1 MTPVFLLT
9 DLALWGVLTL
19 AAAYAWSARRAL
31 HLRAPWQRVRQQP
44 VAMAAA
50 VILLLHVGVAL
61 LDSIHFLPAEAAG
74 KDATR
79 EPLSLLDLAV
89 RPLREGTETSYS
101 APFALV
107 AFDRESRLQPD
118 GSMRREFPRL
128 VHGGAHLQDD
138 SARGV
143 DILKRGALGA
153 AGGVLLGLLLTQLLW
168 PGWWRA
174 RADDR
179 AATVAA
185 VTLLAVGALVG
196 ALGVLALR
204 YHVFGTDKVGTDVLY
219 QSLKSIRTGLLI
231 GTLTTLITLPFALAL
246 GIAAGYWRGLVDD
259 IVQYLYTTLASIP
272 GVLLVAA
279 SALLLD
285 AAMTRHAEAFTSIV
299 VRSDLRLLA
308 LCAILGLTSW
318 TGLCRLLR
326 AEALKL
332 RESEFVRAAE
342 ALGVRGVTILWRH
355 LLPNVMHIV
364 IIATVLDFSGLV
376 LAEAAL
382 TYIDI
387 GVDPG
392 MESWGNMINAA
403 RLELARQPAVW
414 WSLAAAL
421 VWMFGLVLAAN
432 LFADAVRAAFD
443 PRARDALATST
454 TPEPN
459 ARD

>member
-9 DLALWGVLTL
+9 DIALWLVLALAL
-19 AAAYAWSARRAL
+19 AYARAARRAP
-31 HLRAPWQRVRQQP
+31 HLRAPWQRVRRQP

-50 VILLLHVGVAL
+50 VILLLHVGIAL
-61 LDSIHFLPAEAAG
+61 LDSIHVMPAAAD
-74 KDATR
+74 KETVR

-89 RPLREGTETSYS
+89 TPLRERTETSYS
-101 APFALV
+101 APFALF
-107 AFDRESRLQPD
+107 AFDRESRLQAD
-118 GSMRREFPRL
+118 GTLRREFPRL
-128 VHGGAHLQDD
+128 AHGGAHLDD
-138 SARGV
+138 ESSRAA
-143 DILKRGALGA
+143 DLLWRGALGA
-153 AGGVLLGLLLTQLLW
+153 ALGAIAAGLCALVLW
-168 PGWWRA
+168 PGVWRRRDDPAA
-174 RADDR
+174 RA
-179 AATVAA
+179 AAF
-185 VTLLAVGALVG
+185 TLLALGVLAG
-196 ALGVLALR
+196 ALGSLALR
-204 YHVFGTDKVGTDVLY
+204 YHVFGTDKVGADVLY

-259 IVQYLYTTLASIP
+259 VVQYLYTTLASIP

-308 LCAILGLTSW
+308 LCAILGITSW

-342 ALGVRGVTILWRH
+342 ALGVRGITILWRH

-421 VWMFGLVLAAN
+421 VWMFALVLAAN
-432 LFADAVRAAFD
+432 LFADAVREAFD
-443 PRARDALATST
+443 PRARGALATPA